1 MNERLKSLLK
11 RYDELNLLIQ
21 DPALV
26 KDQSRYRETMKEHSR
41 LDDIVQTHNKIEE
54 LDKQAAQAK
63 ALVQDEKDQE
73 MKELARDELKE
84 LENRLENEREK
95 LKLLLIPKDP
105 LDEKNIIM
113 EIRAGTGG
121 EEAALFASDLYRMY
135 SRSAET
141 KGWKFEIM
149 NSNETELGGIKEV
162 VFSISG
168 NNVYENLRYESGV
181 HRVQRIPSTESSG
194 RIHTSAV
201 TVAVLPE
208 ADETEIDIRQDD
220 LRIDVMRAGGP
231 GGQCVNT
238 TDSAV
243 RITHLPTGITVH
255 CQDEKSQIKNK
266 AKAMR
271 ILRARIYEMEEAKA
285 AAQRAE
291 ARKSQVG
298 SGDRSQRIR
307 TYNFPQNRLTDHR
320 INLTLYKL
328 DLVMQGDT
336 GELFDALKL
345 SAKEELLQKS
355 ASDFSGNDDD

>member
-1 MNERLKSLLK
+1 MNERLLSLIK
-11 RYDELNLLIQ
+11 RFDELNNLIQ
-21 DPALV
+21 DPDLI
-26 KDQSRYRETMKEHSR
+26 KDQKRYRDVMREHSH
-41 LDDIVQTHNKIEE
+41 LSEIAELYGSIEQME
-54 LDKQAAQAK
+54 KQVNEAK
-63 ALVQDEKDQE
+63 MLIQEEKDQE
-73 MKELARDELKE
+73 MKELAKEELKE
-84 LENRLENEREK
+84 LEVKLTDYNDK
-95 LKLLLIPKDP
+95 LKFLLIPRDP

-121 EEAALFASDLYRMY
+121 EEAALFAADLYRMY
-135 SRSAET
+135 SRFAET
-141 KGWKFEIM
+141 KGWKFEVM
-149 NSNETELGGIKEV
+149 NSNETELGGIKEII
-162 VFSISG
+162 FSISG
-168 NNVYENLRYESGV
+168 KNVYENLRYESGG
-181 HRVQRIPSTESSG
+181 HRVQRVPSTESSG

-208 ADETEIDIRQDD
+208 ADETEIDIKQED

-243 RITHLPTGITVH
+243 RITHLPTGLTVH

-271 ILRARIYEMEEAKA
+271 ILRARIYEHEEAKA
-285 AAQRAE
+285 AAERAQ
-291 ARKSQVG
+291 ARKTQVG

-328 DLVMQGDT
+328 DLIIQGDVA
-336 GELFDALKL
+336 ELFDALKL
-345 SAKEELLQKS
+345 SAKEELLQMS
-355 ASDFSGNDDD
+355 STN

>member
-1 MNERLKSLLK
+1 MLH
-11 RYDELNLLIQ
+11 RYEELSNMVQ
-21 DPALV
+21 DPELV
-26 KDQSRYRETMKEHSR
+26 KNQNKYRDLMKEYSQLGEIAAAHSG
-41 LDDIVQTHNKIEE
+41 IEK
-54 LDKQAAQAK
+54 LATQFNDAK
-63 ALVQDEKDQE
+63 TLLQEEKDPE
-73 MKELARDELKE
+73 MRELAREETKE
-84 LENRLENEREK
+84 LEKQLFDAEEK
-95 LKLLLIPKDP
+95 LKFLLIPRDP

-121 EEAALFASDLYRMY
+121 DEAALFAADLFRMY
-135 SRSAET
+135 SRFAET

-149 NSNETELGGIKEV
+149 NSNETELGGLKEI

-168 NNVYENLRYESGV
+168 SNVYENLRYESGV
-181 HRVQRIPSTESSG
+181 HRVQRVPETEASG

-208 ADETEIDIRQDD
+208 ADETEIDIRPDD

-243 RITHLPTGITVH
+243 RITHLPSGLVVH

-271 ILRARIYEMEEAKA
+271 ILRARIYEAEAAKA
-285 AAQRAE
+285 AAERAE

-298 SGDRSQRIR
+298 TGDRSERIR

-320 INLTLYKL
+320 ISLTLYKL
-328 DLVMQGDT
+328 DLIMQGDVL
-336 GELFDALKL
+336 ELFDALKL
-345 SAKEELLQKS
+345 SAREELLNAT
-355 ASDFSGNDDD
+355 AS